1 MIFDPI
7 LLQKYR
13 LMYLKL
19 RAITGPSRYYMLNII
34 KNNPEINVTSLVE
47 ITNMEQSI
55 VSQHLAVLKKASLV
69 YSVAHMKERKYAI
82 HVEELDSLIQF
93 CYQIRHGKGKT
104 DLALNSAYSTLLEG
118 YKYLKFLLQPGRLV
132 LMEILDR
139 TQGSSVNELSE
150 LTKQT
155 QSIASQNLK
164 ILTELHLVKKKT
176 QGRKSLFYINKERIE
191 FLNRIF

>member
-1 MIFDPI
+1 
-7 LLQKYR
+7 
-13 LMYLKL
+13 
-19 RAITGPSRYYMLNII
+19 
-34 KNNPEINVTSLVE
+34 
-47 ITNMEQSI
+47 
-55 VSQHLAVLKKASLV
+55 
-69 YSVAHMKERKYAI
+69 
-82 HVEELDSLIQF
+82 
-93 CYQIRHGKGKT
+93 
-104 DLALNSAYSTLLEG
+104 
-118 YKYLKFLLQPGRLV
+118 
-132 LMEILDR
+132 MEILDR